1 MANRRALSDEAVQEL
16 LDEVTLDIEG
26 DVTVMGAEEGSPTDL
41 LFHEVVDGG
50 SPSHAPPSSP
60 EEDDVVIDV
69 DTSTMDFSVTPK
81 KPHVL
86 EEYMRDVDL
95 SPVAG
100 SSTMPD
106 PGPSQ
111 YAERHRSA
119 KRKLL
124 PRMSTPLPKKRA
136 ESTVSQ
142 PVLDAQNSDAT
153 HDNLNSLNTGSL
165 IGHFH
170 LFQGHRFFSQKEE
183 LYCIFFFKKLLN
195 KRNLHLFLY
204 LFSLLS
210 FSSLKCELV
219 FFYYLFS
226 QI

>member
-100 SSTMPD
+100 SSTFIIICFFYLF
-106 PGPSQ
+106 Q
-111 YAERHRSA
+111 VKYH
-119 KRKLL
+119 L
-124 PRMSTPLPKKRA
+124 
-136 ESTVSQ
+136 
-142 PVLDAQNSDAT
+142 
-153 HDNLNSLNTGSL
+153 
-165 IGHFH
+165 FH
-170 LFQGHRFFSQKEE
+170 LHTEACVHIPMEGTGKQ
-183 LYCIFFFKKLLN
+183 
-195 KRNLHLFLY
+195 
-204 LFSLLS
+204 
-210 FSSLKCELV
+210 
-219 FFYYLFS
+219 
-226 QI
+226 